1 MSLTVDVVFA
11 CGNESVL
18 LPNGQTVR
26 VMPGQHWPANDPL
39 VRARPQ
45 LFTSD
50 SRFGMLYT
58 EPRDE
63 YDPAVYPPVYEI
75 GPDVRLEREDEVA
88 PDAEDEPAERDAPDV
103 EDASA
108 APEAEQAT
116 AAPGEKR
123 SVRRRRAEPAEVT
136 L

>member
-1 MSLTVDVVFA
+1 MPLTVDVVFA
-11 CGNESVL
+11 CGNESVV
-18 LPNGQTVR
+18 LPSGQAVR
-26 VMPGQHWPANDPL
+26 VVPGQHWPADDPL
-39 VRARPQ
+39 VRARPE

-63 YDPAVYPPVYEI
+63 YDPALYPPVYEI
-75 GPDVRLEREDEVA
+75 GPDARLERDG
-88 PDAEDEPAERDAPDV
+88 EPDAPDV

-108 APEAEQAT
+108 VPEAEQAT

-123 SVRRRRAEPAEVT
+123 SVRRPRKTEIPDSEVT